1 MKTTIIL
8 FLISTNLFS
17 QEVEN
22 FKIVDSNIIWETKIA
37 AETTIEDLLK
47 KLKLSGNFTDLEIID
62 NTLIGNLQDRNIDYK
77 SFGYAYMH
85 TDMYVTIYRYSAFL
99 TISKSENEYQI
110 KLKKIEATPTVKNYI
125 ADVNNAMSLETIILR
140 KNNTEFHK
148 RFINKNAEMFNATFL
163 KLFN

>member
-22 FKIVDSNIIWETKIA
+22 FKIVDSNIIWETKIE

-47 KLKLSGNFTDLEIID
+47 KLKLSGNFSDLEIIEG
-62 NTLIGNLQDRNIDYK
+62 TIIGYLNDLEIDYK
-77 SFGYAYMH
+77 SFGKSEFT
-85 TDMYVTIYRYSAFL
+85 TDMYVSRSRFSGFL
-99 TISKSENEYQI
+99 TIISNNNNYNISI
-110 KLKKIEATPTVKNYI
+110 KKIIAIQKYFDIATQMNEKTSFEI
-125 ADVNNAMSLETIILR
+125 LILR
-140 KNNTEFHK
+140 KKNTEFDK
-148 RFINKNAEMFNATFL
+148 RFISKNAEMFNATFL